1 MKLFVKLF
9 VEDKKNT
16 LLLSVLFAILMITTF
31 CLVWI
36 VFYDEFIERKYMI
49 NRRRLIKAIKNGTV
63 KIIQKE
69 KPDPDYFSDIDMYE
83 ITYVSGDTY
92 DLWLWTRSDGVVK
105 ATVGD
110 YIGLFTGSLTARLL
124 NNKLVKAVKENAH
137 YYIC

>member
-1 MKLFVKLF
+1 
-9 VEDKKNT
+9 
-16 LLLSVLFAILMITTF
+16 MITTF